1 MYHVATPIPNKYY
14 CLVGSASKFNDGSS
28 PLRFGVCNVST
39 TGFDVS
45 FKGGDSTSQ
54 TTEIGSLVVFGTS
67 EVATEPPAGYD
78 PWSDPSPP
86 GGGIIP

>member
-1 MYHVATPIPNKYY
+1 M
-14 CLVGSASKFNDGSS
+14 
-28 PLRFGVCNVST
+28 
-39 TGFDVS
+39 
-45 FKGGDSTSQ
+45 SQ

-86 GGGIIP
+86 GGGFIP